1 MKKLLML
8 LVFFFLFF
16 SAAQFLRPFI
26 GNPSMIGST
35 TYFHYR
41 GAEMLAN
48 GQSYDPLSFGG
59 RDYTYPPGFHYL
71 LALTMVI
78 WPILL
83 PIIGVLGVALCYY
96 FARQLGFTDEEALFS
111 SAMLGFISGFIYLAG
126 HLNPRLPALIFL
138 VFSFMLLMKKTT
150 KAKAL
155 AGLSLAAVLYFHP
168 LVGGIG
174 LAFGAILF
182 RKRLKDL
189 AVPYCLALALFF
201 LWFLP
206 FIASHGLPQTAQ
218 FYSQYVELQ
227 SGIQFFVWESALVS
241 DSISFIMLLIAIYG
255 LFAIKEKET
264 RFVKEWLILSVIVAL
279 IFGNRLNEQLLFP
292 VALLSGKVI
301 SSYFSRLV
309 KSVRLDFLDYRWWKV
324 LLLTYIALVGVLAA
338 GSLLFFPPSADEYSA
353 MTWIKLNTPS
363 DSVVF
368 APWFEGHWV
377 SGVAMRKNVIDAY
390 AEYAPNI
397 DERFRDTKQ
406 VFFGSDIGAAIDALK
421 KYNASYVY
429 YRLGEENTE
438 LCGDFPYL
446 TGYGYFDLVF
456 SQGQSYVFKIDY
468 SGKSEPARLC
478 SKTVSR

>member
-1 MKKLLML
+1 MKRLLML
-8 LVFFFLFF
+8 LIFFLLLF

-41 GAEMLAN
+41 SAELLAN

-71 LALTMVI
+71 LSLTLAI

-83 PIIGVLGVALCYY
+83 PIIGVLGIALCYY
-96 FARQLGFTDEEALFS
+96 FARKLGFTDEEALFS
-111 SAMLGFISGFIYLAG
+111 SAVLGFIPGFIYLAG
-126 HLNPRLPALIFL
+126 HLNPRLLALVFL
-138 VFSFMLLMKKTT
+138 VLSFMLLMRKTT
-150 KAKAL
+150 KSKVL

-182 RKRLKDL
+182 RKRLREL
-189 AVPYCLALALFF
+189 VLPYCIALALFF
-201 LWFLP
+201 IWFLP
-206 FIASHGLPQTAQ
+206 FTVSHGLPQAAH
-218 FYSQYVELQ
+218 FYSQYIELQ

-264 RFVKEWLILSVIVAL
+264 RFVKEWLVLSVIAAL

-301 SSYFSRLV
+301 ASYWSRLV
-309 KSVRLDFLDYRWWKV
+309 KFVRMDFLDYRWWKV

-338 GSLLFFPPSADEYSA
+338 GSLLFFPPSTEEFSA
-353 MTWIKLNTPS
+353 MTWLKFNTPS

-377 SGVAMRKNVIDAY
+377 SGIAMRKNVIDAY

-397 DERFRDTKQ
+397 DERFKDTKQ
-406 VFFGSDIGAAIDALK
+406 VFFGSDINSALETLK
-421 KYNASYVY
+421 KYNASYIY

-438 LCGDFPYL
+438 FCGDFPYL
-446 TGYGYFDLVF
+446 TNYGYFDLVF
-456 SQGQSYVFKIDY
+456 NQGSSYVFKIDY
-468 SGKSEPARLC
+468 SGKSEPALLC
-478 SKTVSR
+478 NLAPSG

>member
-1 MKKLLML
+1 MKRLLML

-41 GAEMLAN
+41 SAEMLAT

-71 LALTMVI
+71 LALTLAI
-78 WPILL
+78 WPVLL
-83 PIIGVLGVALCYY
+83 PVIGMLGVALCYY
-96 FARQLGFTDEEALFS
+96 FARRLGFTDEEALFS
-111 SAMLGFISGFIYLAG
+111 SAMLGFIPGYIYLAG
-126 HLNPRLPALIFL
+126 HLNPRLPALVL
-138 VFSFMLLMKKTT
+138 LAFSFMLLMKKST
-150 KAKAL
+150 KAKVL
-155 AGLSLAAVLYFHP
+155 AGLSLTAVLYFHP

-174 LAFGAILF
+174 LAFGVVLF
-182 RKRLKDL
+182 RKKMRGL
-189 AVPYCLALALFF
+189 VFPYCLALVLFF

-206 FIASHGLPQTAQ
+206 FIASNGLPQAAH
-218 FYSQYVELQ
+218 FYSQYIELQ

-241 DSISFIMLLIAIYG
+241 DSISFITLLIAIYG
-255 LFAIKEKET
+255 LLSIRDKET
-264 RFVKEWLILSVIVAL
+264 RFVKEWLILSVIAAL
-279 IFGNRLNEQLLFP
+279 VFGNRLNEQLLFP
-292 VALLSGKVI
+292 VALLAGKVI

-309 KSVRLDFLDYRWWKV
+309 KSVRLDFLDYKWWKV

-338 GSLLFFPPSADEYSA
+338 GSLLFFPPSAEEYSA
-353 MTWIKLNTPS
+353 MMWIKLNTPQEA
-363 DSVVF
+363 VVF
-368 APWFEGHWV
+368 APWLEGHWV
-377 SGVAMRKNVIDAY
+377 SGIGMRKNVIDAY

-397 DERFRDTKQ
+397 DERFNDTKQ
-406 VFFGSDIGAAIDALK
+406 VFYGSDINSAIKTLK

-438 LCGDFPYL
+438 FCGDFPFM
-446 TGYGYFDLVF
+446 TNYGYFDLVF

-468 SGKSEPARLC
+468 SGKSEPALLC
-478 SKTVSR
+478 NRTVSR

>member
-41 GAEMLAN
+41 GAELLAN

-71 LALTMVI
+71 LALTTVI

-218 FYSQYVELQ
+218 FYSQYIELQ

-241 DSISFIMLLIAIYG
+241 DSISSIMLLIAIYG
-255 LFAIKEKET
+255 LFAIKEKEA
-264 RFVKEWLILSVIVAL
+264 RFVKEWLVLSVIVAL

-309 KSVRLDFLDYRWWKV
+309 KSVRLDFLDYLWWKV

-353 MTWIKLNTPS
+353 MAWIKLNTPQEAI
-363 DSVVF
+363 VF

-377 SGVAMRKNVIDAY
+377 SGIGMRKNVIDAY

-406 VFFGSDIGAAIDALK
+406 VFFGSDIGTAMDTLK